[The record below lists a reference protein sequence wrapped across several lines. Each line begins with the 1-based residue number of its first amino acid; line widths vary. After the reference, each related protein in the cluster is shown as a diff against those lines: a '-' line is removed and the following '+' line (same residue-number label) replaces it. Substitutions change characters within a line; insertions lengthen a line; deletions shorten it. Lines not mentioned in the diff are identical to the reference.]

1 MEELIFFS
9 LLCVS
14 TEHYPEDVSNFA
26 DLRRI
31 QPSLS
36 RKLRYHF
43 LIAKVPLI
51 VQGPS
56 WSCRTLFLFKG
67 YVYQWNVFLYYSV
80 RLRNGAH
87 DHGVAGSYIVCSGI
101 FSTIRFGCVNYPAQW
116 CFDEST
122 TLSQW
127 ALLRYTD

>member
-14 TEHYPEDVSNFA
+14 TEHYPEDESNFA

-56 WSCRTLFLFKG
+56 WSCRTLFLFKQPRISLI
-67 YVYQWNVFLYYSV
+67 YKIKCSRLFYDLY
-80 RLRNGAH
+80 LRNKKLQYLI
-87 DHGVAGSYIVCSGI
+87 DQ
-101 FSTIRFGCVNYPAQW
+101 NDQL
-116 CFDEST
+116 
-122 TLSQW
+122 LS
-127 ALLRYTD
+127 A